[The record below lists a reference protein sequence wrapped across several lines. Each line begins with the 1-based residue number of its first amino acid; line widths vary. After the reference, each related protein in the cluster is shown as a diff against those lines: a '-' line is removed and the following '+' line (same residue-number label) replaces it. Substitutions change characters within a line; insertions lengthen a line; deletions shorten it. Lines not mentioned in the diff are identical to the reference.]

1 MVLQAESSVDGLVG
15 ERRSDLHSR
24 RRRPIRSRP
33 CVHARPRSSAFFA
46 ALRLAI
52 AIAVVALIAAMAAP
66 DRARAADASKPIR
79 VLAAASLTEVVE
91 ELARDFE
98 GGAVET
104 SFGASSDLARQIRD
118 GAPADVFVS
127 ASPEWIDFLRE
138 AKTVLGEPV
147 LVARN
152 ALVCVAP
159 KGSALAREGL
169 RGDGSEAPS
178 ADRVRGPA
186 TLRARLGEGDLV
198 AIADAGVPAG
208 DYARR
213 ALAKLGLQ
221 SAFERRLVGQ
231 KDVRAVLH
239 AVEQGEVA
247 AGFVY
252 ATDARVARVDTLFA
266 FDPATHPPIE
276 YHAVLLRGS
285 VQPERARRFL
295 EYLRGSAARSRLS
308 GAGFVLP

>member
-1 MVLQAESSVDGLVG
+1 MTSSTGLVHAG
-15 ERRSDLHSR
+15 
-24 RRRPIRSRP
+24 RSR
-33 CVHARPRSSAFFA
+33 ARGGARLPS
-46 ALRLAI
+46 LAI
-52 AIAVVALIAAMAAP
+52 SLGVAFVLVLGFGAAT
-66 DRARAADASKPIR
+66 RARAEAASGAPAKAGAPGATAAGQAKPIR

-91 ELARDFE
+91 GLAQDFA
-98 GGAVET
+98 GGPVET

-127 ASPEWIDFLRE
+127 ASPDWIAFLRE
-138 AKTVLGEPV
+138 ANVLAGEPV

-152 ALVCVAP
+152 ALVCAAP
-159 KGSALAREGL
+159 KGSPLAA
-169 RGDGSEAPS
+169 DGKGGA
-178 ADRVRGPA
+178 RVRDPA
-186 TLRARLGEGDLV
+186 ALLARLGEGELV

-213 ALAKLGLQ
+213 ALAKLGL
-221 SAFERRLVGQ
+221 AAGFERRLVGQ

-252 ATDARVARVDTLFA
+252 ATDVRVARVDTLFA

-276 YHAVLLRGS
+276 YHAVVLRGAA
-285 VQPERARRFL
+285 QPEVARRFL
-295 EYLRGSAARSRLS
+295 EHLGSPAARARLS
-308 GAGFVLP
+308 AAGFVLP